1 MTDDAKSRIQD
12 LCAQALAATRLEEIE
27 PILAGLRAALH
38 DKLQQEESWMSL
50 CEKAAVEKDPKK
62 LLHLVS
68 EINRRFRSQGGRSS
82 APNKNGKN
90 QPPDGSSNASREG

>member
-1 MTDDAKSRIQD
+1 
-12 LCAQALAATRLEEIE
+12 
-27 PILAGLRAALH
+27 
-38 DKLQQEESWMSL
+38 MSL
-50 CEKAAVEKDPKK
+50 CERAAVEQDPKK

-82 APNKNGKN
+82 APNKHGKN